1 MNKKEHRNNSFKII
15 MSKEYKKGN
24 KQEKNEKNIC
34 VRKNRDRETQRSKTY
49 EIGERWLSG
58 VGEGREEFEDKYKSN
73 KRNNRKA
80 STRGEQER
88 K

>member
-49 EIGERWLSG
+49 EIGER
-58 VGEGREEFEDKYKSN
+58 
-73 KRNNRKA
+73 
-80 STRGEQER
+80 
-88 K
+88 